1 MLVFLPL
8 AYLVGVQESRSR
20 KSVKALMNNKF
31 EDIVI
36 EEEQEGLLSESSY
49 GSPDDLLAKKSVE
62 DHLNYENQIG
72 EFDITPDLKKMTGD
86 NFKVNMGQ
94 SSEKIGASPARNST
108 NDVVKANNV

>member
-1 MLVFLPL
+1 
-8 AYLVGVQESRSR
+8 
-20 KSVKALMNNKF
+20 MNNKF
-31 EDIVI
+31 EDIVA

-72 EFDITPDLKKMTGD
+72 EFDITPDLKKMSGD

-94 SSEKIGASPARNST
+94 SSEKIGASPSRNST
-108 NDVVKANNV
+108 NDVVKMQIMYQVKKEKDLPILVKKENLLFFVMI